1 MPTVHR
7 FGSCKVAIYADD
19 HFPPH
24 FHLVGKGWRC
34 SIEIASLALMHGQ
47 APKRELDEAL
57 TWARKN
63 RELLTAKWSEYNE
76 RD

>member
-7 FGSCKVAIYADD
+7 FAGCKIQIYADD

-24 FHLVGKGWRC
+24 FHLVGRGWRC
-34 SIEIASLALMHGQ
+34 SVDMDMLTIMAGS
-47 APKRELDEAL
+47 APRREFDEAIA
-57 TWARKN
+57 WARAN
-63 RELLTAKWSEYNE
+63 RNLLAAKWSEFNE